1 MHQVAPKPSRSL
13 WSVKE
18 ATLPLTLY
26 REMIDSHSVN
36 AHTCPHIREGA
47 LVLMQTL
54 QACCTAHFFVGNF
67 KCFGVRTTCRQNG
80 VD

>member
-26 REMIDSHSVN
+26 REMIDSHSLN
-36 AHTCPHIREGA
+36 THTCPHIREGV
-47 LVLMQTL
+47 LVLMQIP
-54 QACCTAHFFVGNF
+54 QACCAACFFSGHF
-67 KCFGVRTTCRQNG
+67 KCSGMRTTRRKNG